1 MYSLDMRTILLL
13 LFLVFPV
20 NADQHIIEQE
30 NFEAWQFACV
40 EEQSQKICDLRELV
54 FDQNTE
60 EVVSYL
66 SITINPDS
74 LAQMQIAFPHAVNL
88 KNSVQLQIDEND
100 PLELNYAYCNQSACF
115 IAEIIADNFINMF
128 KAGNQITLKVLLLD
142 NREATITYS
151 VTCSDTTDTYQ
162 YTAGTLTATKVA
174 DNLAG
179 ADIGAADI
187 QPGVV
192 YAIILDVH
200 DASVTATG
208 DCSATSVG
216 LLGEVNCLC
225 LN

>member
-1 MYSLDMRTILLL
+1 MYSKYMRIIFLL
-13 LFLVFPV
+13 LFFIFPV
-20 NADQHIIEQE
+20 NADQHVIEQE

-40 EEQSQKICDLRELV
+40 KEQSQKICDLRELV

-88 KNSVQLQIDEND
+88 KNPVQLQIDEND

-151 VTCSDTTDTYQ
+151 
-162 YTAGTLTATKVA
+162 
-174 DNLAG
+174 
-179 ADIGAADI
+179 
-187 QPGVV
+187 
-192 YAIILDVH
+192 
-200 DASVTATG
+200 
-208 DCSATSVG
+208 
-216 LLGEVNCLC
+216 LLGFTDGYNKLLSSVNS
-225 LN
+225 

>member
-1 MYSLDMRTILLL
+1 MRIILLL
-13 LFLVFPV
+13 LFFVLPV
-20 NADQHIIEQE
+20 NADQHVIEQE
-30 NFEAWQFACV
+30 NFEAWQFTCV

-151 VTCSDTTDTYQ
+151 LLGF
-162 YTAGTLTATKVA
+162 TAGYNK
-174 DNLAG
+174 
-179 ADIGAADI
+179 
-187 QPGVV
+187 
-192 YAIILDVH
+192 
-200 DASVTATG
+200 
-208 DCSATSVG
+208 
-216 LLGEVNCLC
+216 LLETVNS
-225 LN
+225 

>member
-1 MYSLDMRTILLL
+1 MRIILLL
-13 LFLVFPV
+13 LFFVFPV
-20 NADQHIIEQE
+20 NADQHVIEQE
-30 NFEAWQFACV
+30 NFEAWQFTCV

-151 VTCSDTTDTYQ
+151 LSGF
-162 YTAGTLTATKVA
+162 TAGYNRLISSTL
-174 DNLAG
+174 
-179 ADIGAADI
+179 
-187 QPGVV
+187 
-192 YAIILDVH
+192 
-200 DASVTATG
+200 
-208 DCSATSVG
+208 
-216 LLGEVNCLC
+216 
-225 LN
+225 

>member
-1 MYSLDMRTILLL
+1 MRLLVIF
-13 LFLVFPV
+13 LFFIFPV
-20 NADQHIIEQE
+20 NADQHVIEQE

-54 FDQNTE
+54 FDPDTE

-115 IAEIIADNFINMF
+115 IAEIIAENFINMF

-151 VTCSDTTDTYQ
+151 LLGF
-162 YTAGTLTATKVA
+162 TAGYNKL
-174 DNLAG
+174 
-179 ADIGAADI
+179 
-187 QPGVV
+187 
-192 YAIILDVH
+192 LD
-200 DASVTATG
+200 SVN
-208 DCSATSVG
+208 S
-216 LLGEVNCLC
+216 
-225 LN
+225 

>member
-1 MYSLDMRTILLL
+1 MRIILLL
-13 LFLVFPV
+13 LFFVFPV
-20 NADQHIIEQE
+20 NADQHVIEQE
-30 NFEAWQFACV
+30 NFEAWQFTCV

-151 VTCSDTTDTYQ
+151 LSGF
-162 YTAGTLTATKVA
+162 TAGYNKL
-174 DNLAG
+174 LS
-179 ADIGAADI
+179 
-187 QPGVV
+187 
-192 YAIILDVH
+192 
-200 DASVTATG
+200 SVN
-208 DCSATSVG
+208 S
-216 LLGEVNCLC
+216 
-225 LN
+225 